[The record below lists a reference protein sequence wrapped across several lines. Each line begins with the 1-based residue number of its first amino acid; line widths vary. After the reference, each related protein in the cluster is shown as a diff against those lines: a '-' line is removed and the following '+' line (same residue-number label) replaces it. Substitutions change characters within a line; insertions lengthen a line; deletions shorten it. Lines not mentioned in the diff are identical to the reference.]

1 MGSITFIGPDG
12 EEQELEAQPG
22 ISVMQIATSSA
33 VDGIDAECG
42 GSLSCATCHVY
53 VHEDWFAKVGTPG
66 EVEQSMLEFA
76 EEPGATSRLSCQIKY
91 TEDLD
96 GLVVTIPES
105 Q

>member
-53 VHEDWFAKVGTPG
+53 VHEDWFADVGVRRRTWCD
-66 EVEQSMLEFA
+66 VK
-76 EEPGATSRLSCQIKY
+76 IKLPDQVHRRPRWLGRY
-91 TEDLD
+91 Y
-96 GLVVTIPES
+96 S
-105 Q
+105 